1 MNTYDA
7 IGDWMLQSGPL
18 YQRLAAAIRDAVA
31 RGDLAPGTVLP
42 AERQLAR
49 ALSVGRSTV
58 VGAYDLLRSEGVLVS
73 RQGSGTWVAGAAR
86 SGATRGLQQESLG
99 RAALSSDENLIDLA
113 TAALPAVPALREA
126 LLAVSGEFSGPLLE
140 QSGYSAFGLPE
151 TRRAVATM
159 FTRDG
164 LPTSPEQILITTGD
178 QQALSL
184 IVGHFLDTGDSVLL
198 EDPTSAGMLD
208 LVRRMPVVVR
218 GTRSLSRAGATNLT
232 AAVRKVEPTLVYL
245 MTALGPEGLVPSAEE
260 VRTLARGLQGFGGVL
275 VEDTSSRML
284 IRSEP
289 PRYLAGLVPEGT
301 SVLTVGSM
309 SKLFWGGLRV
319 GWVRGD
325 ENVILRLSRA
335 KALADLGTPMLSQL
349 VSAWLLHRLPEIQRE
364 RWTEV
369 AARSARARELI
380 GSLLPEFTLDD
391 DAGAL
396 SLWLRLPQGASQPF
410 SEVARRHG
418 VSIVAGA
425 SLSVTGESDGYIRVA
440 LGGVPEAFV
449 EGVHRLAHAWREYN
463 GRAVR
468 DSLGSAAGVAELV
481 T

>member
-1 MNTYDA
+1 
-7 IGDWMLQSGPL
+7 
-18 YQRLAAAIRDAVA
+18 
-31 RGDLAPGTVLP
+31 
-42 AERQLAR
+42 
-49 ALSVGRSTV
+49 TV
-58 VGAYDLLRSEGVLVS
+58 VGAYDLLRGEGVLVS
-73 RQGSGTWVAGAAR
+73 KQGSGTWVAGAAR
-86 SGATRGLQQESLG
+86 SGSTRGLQQESLG
-99 RAALSSDENLIDLA
+99 RAALSAGEQLIDLA
-113 TAALPAVPALREA
+113 TASLPAVPALRDA
-126 LLAVSGEFSGPLLE
+126 LQAISGGFSDSLLG
-140 QSGYSAFGLPE
+140 QTGYSAFGLPE
-151 TRRAVATM
+151 ARRAVATM

-208 LVRRMPVVVR
+208 LVRRMPVVAR
-218 GTRSLSRAGATNLT
+218 GTRSLSRAGAASLT
-232 AAVRKVEPTLVYL
+232 AAIRKVEPTLVYV

-260 VRTLARGLQGFGGVL
+260 VRTFARGLQGFGGVL

-289 PRYLAGLVPEGT
+289 PRYLAGLVPEAT

-349 VSAWLLHRLPEIQRE
+349 VAAWLLHRLPEIQQE
-364 RWTEV
+364 RQAEV
-369 AARSARARELI
+369 AARSAQARELVR
-380 GSLLPEFTLDD
+380 SVLPEFTMDA

-396 SLWLRLPQGASQPF
+396 SLWLRLPRGASQPF

-418 VSIVAGA
+418 VAIVAGA
-425 SLSVTGESDGYIRVA
+425 SLSVTGDSDNYLRVA
-440 LGGVPEAFV
+440 LGVSPDAFS
-449 EGVHRLAHAWREYN
+449 EGIHRIAQAWQEYN
-463 GRAVR
+463 GRAERGSLTSAVR
-468 DSLGSAAGVAELV
+468 VAELV
-481 T
+481 S